1 VKKPG
6 NSSLFKAE
14 VLCRSDYA
22 DLALLRVPDD
32 NFWEGVKVH
41 PTLNFNIEIVSSC
54 SMLTIRFAVPKW
66 ACVRARRPL
75 LGGRQGTPL
84 LTSI

>member
-1 VKKPG
+1 MKKPG

-41 PTLNFNIEIVSSC
+41 HSKSLSIQNFNSTQNLDKVSSR
-54 SMLTIRFAVPKW
+54 SMLTTRFAAPKW
-66 ACVRARRPL
+66 ACV
-75 LGGRQGTPL
+75 
-84 LTSI
+84 

>member
-1 VKKPG
+1 MQVKKPG

-32 NFWEGVKVH
+32 NFWEGVKVD
-41 PTLNFNIEIVSSC
+41 TTQDLSIASS
-54 SMLTIRFAVPKW
+54 R
-66 ACVRARRPL
+66 
-75 LGGRQGTPL
+75 
-84 LTSI
+84 SIQ